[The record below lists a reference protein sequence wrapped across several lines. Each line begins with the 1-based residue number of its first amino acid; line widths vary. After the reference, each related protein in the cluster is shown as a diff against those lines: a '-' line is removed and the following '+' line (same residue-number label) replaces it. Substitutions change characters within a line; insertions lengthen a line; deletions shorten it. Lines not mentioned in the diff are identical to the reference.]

1 MAKLNFW
8 AIFTAKGKIKLKEVL
23 IKLPIKIMGKNLH
36 FNNSANSSSTTK
48 VTLTSTHRRFITLVF
63 LYISV
68 ILKTSQRKE
77 NGRKMESSIPVTIPC
92 GLNSGPVD
100 QGSNTHGTFLPRS
113 CSQSL
118 VGRQNSLVISGSFF
132 GASSINHPRYFFPIH
147 FLYFYLQLSIHQ
159 FLIGALSFV

>member
-1 MAKLNFW
+1 MAKLNFL
-8 AIFTAKGKIKLKEVL
+8 AKFTAKGKIKLKEVL

-48 VTLTSTHRRFITLVF
+48 VTLTSTHRRFITLLF

-92 GLNSGPVD
+92 GLNSGPLD

-132 GASSINHPRYFFPIH
+132 GASSINHPRYFFFNH
-147 FLYFYLQLSIHQ
+147 FLYFQLSIHK
-159 FLIGALSFV
+159 F